1 MRLSVSVFAF
11 LSSQPMERLLRNPV
25 GQALCLLRPCAMIF
39 WGGVMTL
46 SLLQANDWPTY
57 QHDHRR
63 SAVTDETLAL
73 PLAESWHYRSPV
85 PPMTAWSGP
94 AKWDAYAENEGLQ
107 SMRNFDPAFYVTVV
121 GDSLYF
127 GSSVDDAVHCL
138 NAVTGE
144 ERWVYFANSAVRLPP
159 TVRQGKAW
167 FGSDDGYA
175 YCVDA
180 ATGELIW
187 KHKPSVDN
195 RLIPNNGKLISMWPV
210 RSGVLVKDGVAYF
223 AGSLLPWE
231 PSYLCAVRADTGEPV
246 YVKEETGITL
256 QGAMLAST
264 DSLYAPQGR
273 SVPLVYERATGKR
286 LGGIEGSGG
295 VYCVLTEDE
304 QFISMPSS
312 QKEKQDTVRIA
323 DAKKRQ
329 TLVSFGG
336 ANRMI
341 VSGRYAYS
349 HQGKQLKVIDRFQ
362 LIALQGE
369 IDALKAA
376 NAKRA
381 KEKKAAAE
389 DEERVAVLEKEIK
402 TANEAIAAREA
413 AKAGCERWSVEHP
426 LPIGFM
432 LAGETLFTG
441 GDGRV
446 TAVNANTGETTWHA
460 SVEGKAYGL
469 VAANGQLF
477 VSTDRGFIYCFR
489 AS

>member
-1 MRLSVSVFAF
+1 
-11 LSSQPMERLLRNPV
+11 
-25 GQALCLLRPCAMIF
+25 
-39 WGGVMTL
+39 
-46 SLLQANDWPTY
+46 
-57 QHDHRR
+57 
-63 SAVTDETLAL
+63 
-73 PLAESWHYRSPV
+73 
-85 PPMTAWSGP
+85 
-94 AKWDAYAENEGLQ
+94 
-107 SMRNFDPAFYVTVV
+107 
-121 GDSLYF
+121 
-127 GSSVDDAVHCL
+127 
-138 NAVTGE
+138 
-144 ERWVYFANSAVRLPP
+144 
-159 TVRQGKAW
+159 
-167 FGSDDGYA
+167 
-175 YCVDA
+175 
-180 ATGELIW
+180 
-187 KHKPSVDN
+187 
-195 RLIPNNGKLISMWPV
+195 
-210 RSGVLVKDGVAYF
+210 
-223 AGSLLPWE
+223 
-231 PSYLCAVRADTGEPV
+231 
-246 YVKEETGITL
+246 
-256 QGAMLAST
+256 
-264 DSLYAPQGR
+264 
-273 SVPLVYERATGKR
+273 
-286 LGGIEGSGG
+286 
-295 VYCVLTEDE
+295 VLTEDE